1 MTDPE
6 LAAVVRGIVP
16 LVREA
21 VTKALADAST
31 KIAVLEAQLKAVGD
45 MRDKVVTLEAKAAAP
60 VPVEAAP
67 VDLAPLLER
76 VAAAE
81 ARLDVL
87 GDLRDKVVTLE
98 VKAAA
103 PMPQPEPVVVDFGP
117 LLARMAVAEDRL
129 STIGDLRDR
138 VLVVESKAPPD
149 LSGLD
154 KRMESVE
161 RRILDESPTKD
172 LARLSERLA
181 VVETRAPVAGPAGL
195 AGTDGQ
201 PGRDGLNG
209 KDGADGLGFE
219 DLSVDFD
226 GDRTI
231 VLTFERGAQK
241 KTWPI
246 QLPYLKYQ
254 ALYEDGRTYVKGDV
268 VTWGGS
274 MWFCEAADSKNK
286 KPGESKDWLQCVQRG
301 REGKAGRDGK
311 DLLPVPV
318 LKAGGGT

>member
-1 MTDPE
+1 VTDPE

-45 MRDKVVTLEAKAAAP
+45 
-60 VPVEAAP
+60 
-67 VDLAPLLER
+67 
-76 VAAAE
+76 
-81 ARLDVL
+81 
-87 GDLRDKVVTLE
+87 LRDKVVTLE

-103 PMPQPEPVVVDFGP
+103 LVPLEPVTVD
-117 LLARMAVAEDRL
+117 LAPVLERVAGAEARL
-129 STIGDLRDR
+129 STLGDLRDR
-138 VLVVESKAPPD
+138 VVVLEAKAPPD
-149 LSGLD
+149 LGGLD
-154 KRMESVE
+154 KRLESVE
-161 RRILDESPTKD
+161 RRILDESTTKEI
-172 LARLSERLA
+172 ARVSERLA
-181 VVETRAPVAGPAGL
+181 VVETRAPVAGPAG
-195 AGTDGQ
+195 ADGQ
-201 PGRDGLNG
+201 PGRDGQHG
-209 KDGADGLGFE
+209 KDGADGLGFD

-231 VLTFERGAQK
+231 VLSFERGTQK

-318 LKAGGGT
+318 LKAGGGA